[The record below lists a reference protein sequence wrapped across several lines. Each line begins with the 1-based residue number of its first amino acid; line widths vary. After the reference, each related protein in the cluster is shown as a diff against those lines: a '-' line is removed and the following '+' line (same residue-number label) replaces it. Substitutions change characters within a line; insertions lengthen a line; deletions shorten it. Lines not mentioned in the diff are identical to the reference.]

1 MEPIKGL
8 FERHLA
14 CPVCTQEF
22 STIKMHSN
30 APRIEKREPDFYTT
44 YIGENPIYYAVF
56 VCPHCG
62 YSAFE
67 KDFKEV
73 TDQTRETI
81 YNRISKQWQ
90 SRDYGGQ
97 RTTEDAL
104 EVYKLALLCYTLTGA
119 SNMTIG
125 KIAMRL
131 GWLYRELGDPRATEF
146 MKHTVTY
153 FEKAY
158 TSESLDVDS
167 EEEITM
173 LFILG
178 EYQRQLGEYRDAVKW
193 FTKALEH
200 PDIKKKRHLEQRVR
214 QQWTELSEAYRNQKQ

>member
-22 STIKMHSN
+22 STVKMHAN
-30 APRIEKREPDFYTT
+30 APRVEKRHPDFYTT

-73 TDQTRETI
+73 NDKTREVI
-81 YNRISKQWQ
+81 YSRISKQWQ
-90 SRDYGGQ
+90 SRDYGGL
-97 RTTEDAL
+97 RTTEEAL

-119 SNMTIG
+119 SNLTIG
-125 KIAMRL
+125 KIAMRIS
-131 GWLYRELGDPRATEF
+131 WLYREQEDPRAKDF
-146 MKHTVTY
+146 MRHTVTY

-158 TSESLDVDS
+158 TTENLEVDS
-167 EEEITM
+167 EEEITI

-178 EYQRQLGEYRDAVKW
+178 EYQRQLGEYKESVKW
-193 FTKALEH
+193 FSKALEH

-214 QQWTELSEAYRNQKQ
+214 QQWTELSEAYRNQK